1 MAQRE
6 RESRNDVIIKIVAQ
20 HNIATPEEIQD
31 ALERQREYEEKGQK
45 QPLEG
50 ILYELGYLEEMQAK
64 SITRSQIYYS
74 VRKKDKLFGKIAVQS
89 NLAKPEQVEE
99 CLNIQKDRY
108 NREHR
113 LVRIARLLVEK
124 GYLTALESEAILSA
138 MATLKKAR
146 RESGK
151 LMPIVD
157 AEIEEVVTEEGEEGE
172 EILVIEDLDEVEE
185 LEEDVEEE
193 LETIEDFEEAEEELE
208 EVEVEELDQLEEAEF
223 EEEEEELEEI
233 EEVAP
238 RRSKGGP
245 RKKKE
250 GKKKPK
256 KWTKPVIKKKGVRR
270 RHWF

>member
-1 MAQRE
+1 MATRE

-20 HNIATPEEIQD
+20 HSLATPEQIQD
-31 ALERQREYEEKGQK
+31 ALERQQEYDEKGQK

-50 ILYELGYLEEMQAK
+50 ILYELGFLEEMQAK

-89 NLAKPEQVEE
+89 NLAEPEQVEE
-99 CLNIQKDRY
+99 CLNIQKERY
-108 NREHR
+108 NKEHR
-113 LVRIARLLVEK
+113 LARIARLLVEK
-124 GYLTALESEAILSA
+124 GYLTALESDAILSA

-185 LEEDVEEE
+185 VEEEEEE
-193 LETIEDFEEAEEELE
+193 LEPIEELEEEELE
-208 EVEVEELDQLEEAEF
+208 EIEVEELDQLEEDEF
-223 EEEEEELEEI
+223 EEEEL

-245 RKKKE
+245 GKKKE

>member
-1 MAQRE
+1 MATRE

-20 HNIATPEEIQD
+20 HKLTTPEQIQD
-31 ALERQREYEEKGQK
+31 ALERQQEYEEKGQK

-89 NLAKPEQVEE
+89 NLAEPEQVEE
-99 CLNIQKDRY
+99 CLNIQKERY
-108 NREHR
+108 NKEHR
-113 LVRIARLLVEK
+113 LARIARLLVEK
-124 GYLTALESEAILSA
+124 EYLTALESDAILSA

-185 LEEDVEEE
+185 VEEEEEE
-193 LETIEDFEEAEEELE
+193 LETIEELEEEEELE
-208 EVEVEELDQLEEAEF
+208 EVEVEELDQLEEDEF

-233 EEVAP
+233 AP
-238 RRSKGGP
+238 RGAKGRPG
-245 RKKKE
+245 KKKE